1 MCQGDVSVDTFWRG
15 QGGVSWV
22 CHGDVSGDTLLA
34 VCQRIR
40 PRDTRRAAEAGPW
53 RKAAG
58 GSRIRDTHMEEIYVY
73 IGS

>member
-1 MCQGDVSVDTFWRG
+1 MGVARGRLSCHTVEPEAGDV
-15 QGGVSWV
+15 
-22 CHGDVSGDTLLA
+22 
-34 VCQRIR
+34 CQEIR

>member
-1 MCQGDVSVDTFWRG
+1 M
-15 QGGVSWV
+15 
-22 CHGDVSGDTLLA
+22 CHGDVSPDTLLSRGA
-34 VCQRIR
+34 GDVCQRIR

>member
-1 MCQGDVSVDTFWRG
+1 MCQWIRPRDT
-15 QGGVSWV
+15 
-22 CHGDVSGDTLLA
+22 HPDTLMSRGA
-34 VCQRIR
+34 GDVCQRIR
-40 PRDTRRAAEAGPW
+40 PRDTHRAAEASQW